1 MAVNACLQA
10 LVKFEGCEAI
20 LQKSLPEAEAALP
33 NTEMQTK
40 LQEVPSNAAVNQT
53 SIDLELPS
61 NMSARNASCL
71 PMRPVVHQRQ
81 LLCARQSK
89 SPVSGA

>member
-1 MAVNACLQA
+1 MNACLQA

-40 LQEVPSNAAVNQT
+40 LQEVPSNAAVDQT
-53 SIDLELPS
+53 SIDLEL
-61 NMSARNASCL
+61 
-71 PMRPVVHQRQ
+71 HQI
-81 LLCARQSK
+81 
-89 SPVSGA
+89 